1 MGIRLFS
8 DKNRPVHMG
17 RYPSELLARTRTLPD
32 LAQVPAFVPLSF
44 DRSDRPHCIVNAM
57 REHQAMLDGLLRGLL
72 DLDAVVKSRLH
83 SVS

>member
-17 RYPSELLARTRTLPD
+17 RYPSELLARSWTLPD

-44 DRSDRPHCIVNAM
+44 DLSLIHISEPTRPY
-57 REHQAMLDGLLRGLL
+57 
-72 DLDAVVKSRLH
+72 
-83 SVS
+83 